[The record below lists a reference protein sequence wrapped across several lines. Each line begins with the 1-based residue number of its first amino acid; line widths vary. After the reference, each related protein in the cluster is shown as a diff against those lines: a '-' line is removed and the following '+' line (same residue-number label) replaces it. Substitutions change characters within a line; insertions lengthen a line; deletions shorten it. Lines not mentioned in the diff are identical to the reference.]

1 MLRCT
6 GIMAATMLL
15 LAGCS
20 HHPEASEAQCTS
32 GLPQAQCQDV
42 NRYIREVNASVMRN
56 FHNAKNYV
64 GQRCLVTAQR
74 RPDGRYNVMRTE
86 GNESLCLKAWQS
98 VSSARDMPL
107 PPPHAPQQLVF
118 AFAPV
123 R

>member
-1 MLRCT
+1 MLRCKS
-6 GIMAATMLL
+6 IIAAITLL

-20 HHPEASEAQCTS
+20 YHPGDNAARCTADLSRAQCRE
-32 GLPQAQCQDV
+32 V
-42 NRYIREVNASVMRN
+42 NRYIHEVNASVMRN
-56 FHNAKNYV
+56 FHDAQKYA

-86 GNESLCLKAWQS
+86 GSESLCLKAWQS

-107 PPPHAPQQLVF
+107 PPQGAPQQIVL
-118 AFAPV
+118 AFAPQ

>member
-6 GIMAATMLL
+6 GFIAATMLL

-20 HHPEASEAQCTS
+20 HHPEAKEARCTTDLS
-32 GLPQAQCQDV
+32 QAQCQDV
-42 NRYIREVNASVMRN
+42 NRYIHQINALVMRN
-56 FHNAKNYV
+56 FHDAPKYA

-107 PPPHAPQQLVF
+107 PPQGAPQQIVF
-118 AFAPV
+118 AFAPT